1 MMKIITRVVFT
12 FFVLILLATQALSQT
27 DNLFVIDS
35 FGDHTLPGW
44 YWGGN
49 ISMKYSHSQDNLENG
64 SGIVSSS
71 TTAIAANT
79 FLGLIRKENKFQVS
93 EDNILSVMLQGVSN
107 DLSVTIQVLYDRN
120 NDNKYD
126 ESNDTRLESKPVS
139 LNFSGWK
146 EVHFNINQS
155 EFKVVSKLKDED
167 FSVLENEAIGVQISY
182 TTGKEF
188 KAGTLETGVA
198 MVAERFNKEV
208 KQEIAQDNTS
218 AGESYFS
225 TKNYPNPFNP
235 ETKINYT
242 LKGATTVK
250 ITIYDKLGRE
260 VAILVDESQSEGEH
274 EVTFNASNLPSGVYF
289 YRIKTPERVEVRKM
303 VLAK

>member
-1 MMKIITRVVFT
+1 MIKIITRLVFT

-27 DNLFVIDS
+27 NNLVVIDS

-49 ISMKYSHSQDNLENG
+49 LTMKYSHSQDNLENG
-64 SGIVSSS
+64 YGIVSTS
-71 TTAIAANT
+71 TINISPNS
-79 FLGLIRKENKFQVS
+79 FLGLIRKEEKLQVS
-93 EDNILSVMLQGVSN
+93 EDNILSLMLQGVNN

-120 NDNKYD
+120 NDGKYD
-126 ESNDTRLESKPVS
+126 ETNDTRLESKPVS

-167 FSVLENEAIGVQISY
+167 FSVLENEAIGIQISY
-182 TTGKEF
+182 AAGKDF
-188 KAGTLETGVA
+188 KSGTIETGVA

-208 KQEIAQDNTS
+208 KMEIAQDNTS

-242 LKGATTVK
+242 LKQATSVK
-250 ITIYDKLGRE
+250 ITVYDRLGRE
-260 VAILVDESQSEGEH
+260 VVVLVDESQNEGEH

-289 YRIKTPERVEVRKM
+289 YRIKTPEKVEVRKM
-303 VLAK
+303 VFAK